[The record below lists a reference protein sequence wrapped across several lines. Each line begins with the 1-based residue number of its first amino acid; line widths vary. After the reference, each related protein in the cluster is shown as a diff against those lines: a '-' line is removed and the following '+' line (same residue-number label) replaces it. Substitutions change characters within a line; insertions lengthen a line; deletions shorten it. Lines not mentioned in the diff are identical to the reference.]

1 MRHRCVDFVIVTS
14 IKRRTQNAAKQ
25 KETERRTQGN
35 VNAKKEVTTPF
46 NLSRNVLV
54 VWGLGCCGEWSQKE
68 KAVLVTPCDRP
79 SLESPVSQWIPL
91 MVDDIGT

>member
-1 MRHRCVDFVIVTS
+1 MRHRCVDFVIVTF

-35 VNAKKEVTTPF
+35 VNAKKKVTNPF

-54 VWGLGCCGEWSQKE
+54 VWGLGCCGEWSSKE
-68 KAVLVTPCDRP
+68 KVMLVTPCDRP